1 NFINGELSTDYL
13 DRFSIIDKMN
23 EDIKNK
29 FNDKSKIL
37 PGVAAALLYSEYAK
51 KNSSSNNLGT
61 NASPSTTITSNLR
74 TTNNRTNRNNWKFG
88 V

>member
-1 NFINGELSTDYL
+1 
-13 DRFSIIDKMN
+13 MN

-37 PGVAAALLYSEYAK
+37 PGVAAALIYTEYAK
-51 KNSSSNNLGT
+51 KNSCSSSSNIFGT
-61 NASPSTTITSNLR
+61 NASPSTTITSNSQATR
-74 TTNNRTNRNNWKFG
+74 NRTNRNNWKFG